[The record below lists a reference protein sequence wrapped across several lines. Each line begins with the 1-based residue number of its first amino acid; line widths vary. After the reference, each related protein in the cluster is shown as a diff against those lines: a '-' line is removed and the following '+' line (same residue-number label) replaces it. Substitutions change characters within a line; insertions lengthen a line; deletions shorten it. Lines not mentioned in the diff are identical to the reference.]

1 MNVKVKANRLEDE
14 SHMQL
19 ALKAHQAT
27 CRAYKR
33 ALSSSLGVLR
43 IEDGQLVRVMGDG
56 TKRLVGKAEPRRKV
70 KLGQVLIVR
79 RADDKDSRSKRA

>member
-1 MNVKVKANRLEDE
+1 MNLKVKAKRLDDDP
-14 SHMQL
+14 HRQL
-19 ALKAHQAT
+19 ALKANQAT

-56 TKRLVGKAEPRRKV
+56 TKHLVGKAEPRRKV
-70 KLGQVLIVR
+70 KVGKVLIVR
-79 RADDKDSRSKRA
+79 LADDKDSRSKRA